1 MDQGLIAELKEKY
14 RKERKGKK
22 GVKSKSKSNFS
33 AHVCRTFKGLVPQ
46 TSDGGRCRHGTGS
59 QQNTVVF
66 VTVMVGNYDPPRL
79 VSIALSSGWIWV
91 LSF

>member
-22 GVKSKSKSNFS
+22 GMKSKSKANFS
-33 AHVCRTFKGLVPQ
+33 AHVCRIFKGLVPQ
-46 TSDGGRCRHGTGS
+46 TIDFGRCC

-66 VTVMVGNYDPPRL
+66 VKVMVGNYDPPRL
-79 VSIALSSGWIWV
+79 VSVALSSGWIWV